1 MKKTKVLWCLAAVL
15 SLYPATFAHFSVL
28 AQQKPEAAAAASCH
42 VEQTNYMGRQVQQ
55 VSNPWVKLIFVPQ
68 NGGRLM
74 QVVFDD
80 HPFLLVSPAYAGKY
94 VSSSHNEWFN

>member
-1 MKKTKVLWCLAAVL
+1 MHNSPLLAL
-15 SLYPATFAHFSVL
+15 QSRDHKL
-28 AQQKPEAAAAASCH
+28 QRQASA
-42 VEQTNYMGRQVQQ
+42 Q

-80 HPFLLVSPAYAGKY
+80 HPFLFVSPAYAGKY
-94 VSSSHNEWFN
+94 VPSSHNEWFN

>member
-1 MKKTKVLWCLAAVL
+1 MNNPMTHSTVRTLLIFPLLGVLL
-15 SLYPATFAHFSVL
+15 FDAH
-28 AQQKPEAAAAASCH
+28 AQQPPAPPCK
-42 VEQTNYMGRQVQQ
+42 VETINYKGRQVQQ